1 MADTPKNEKW
11 RNDFPTPWNDD
22 NYVTRREFT
31 RFLVLTSGALTVGSG
46 YFVVNRPRALAAER
60 PESMAVA
67 TVDEI
72 GVGEVKLFRFP
83 TENDPAILMRLA
95 DDQYVAYRQRCSH
108 LSCPVTYN
116 HAQSRLNCPCH
127 NGAFDAATGNVLFGP
142 PPSPLPK
149 IALKIE
155 GAQIY
160 ATGWESEHPSL

>member
-1 MADTPKNEKW
+1 
-11 RNDFPTPWNDD
+11 
-22 NYVTRREFT
+22 
-31 RFLVLTSGALTVGSG
+31 
-46 YFVVNRPRALAAER
+46 
-60 PESMAVA
+60 MAVA

-149 IALKIE
+149 ISLKIE
-155 GAQIY
+155 GGQIY